1 MTRYRS
7 AARDEATRLNAQ
19 ADSWA
24 VRARTNLQRSTN
36 QVLGVV
42 MFAAALFVAGRSTKL
57 DAARLRMAMPAIGIA
72 VFVATL
78 AWIVTSPVSVLV

>member
-1 MTRYRS
+1 
-7 AARDEATRLNAQ
+7 
-19 ADSWA
+19 
-24 VRARTNLQRSTN
+24 
-36 QVLGVV
+36 

-57 DAARLRMAMPAIGIA
+57 NAARLRMAMPAIGIA

>member
-1 MTRYRS
+1 M
-7 AARDEATRLNAQ
+7 
-19 ADSWA
+19 
-24 VRARTNLQRSTN
+24 RARTNLQRSTN

-57 DAARLRMAMPAIGIA
+57 DATGLRMAMPAIGIA

-78 AWIVTSPVSVLV
+78 GWIVTSPVSVLV

>member
-1 MTRYRS
+1 M
-7 AARDEATRLNAQ
+7 
-19 ADSWA
+19 
-24 VRARTNLQRSTN
+24 RAPTNLQRSTN

-57 DAARLRMAMPAIGIA
+57 NAARLRMAMPAIGIA